1 LFRNATPRAS
11 IRGST
16 VRAARRHRF
25 RYSDESYGA
34 AVTIVLP
41 TNSIYSQPVVG
52 SAADTAADELARLR
66 SEHAEL
72 RALLA
77 IQRDLSHGSTP
88 KEVLQDVV
96 GQIHAALGCD
106 RTYALLWDRS
116 SGRFTPAATAGLG
129 DAAVTALKDFIPG
142 TRPAL
147 AAERALTS
155 EGPLAIEDACTSE
168 LVPVA
173 MARALGM
180 GALLLV
186 PIRDLA
192 HEAIGVLVADFDR
205 ALDGPSPLTPDRIRI
220 ASAVAGQLTLLLEN
234 AILYDQL
241 RRRTLRLE
249 ALNEIG
255 LVLAAGASG
264 EPSALFARLQPQV
277 AEVVDGRCLLAILDE
292 GQPQNRRET
301 KLTIWVTDDQGALRA
316 YPGVP
321 LGIDA
326 LSETFRAGRRSHVPT
341 AEGFG
346 EQPALPA
353 ALTGDDAQ
361 QTTQAAVYLPLRMRR
376 RTFGVFAVLSDRP
389 YAYATEQIE
398 FLTTVAA
405 QTAVTL
411 EHGRLYSLLHAKG
424 EMRRRLLD
432 QTMQA
437 QEAER
442 KALVEGV
449 LDGALQEL
457 ASSSYRLDLCIRLS
471 ELGRHDRCREE
482 LGQTRQQL
490 AERIEDL
497 RTLISSLRPSNL
509 DILGLQSVLRD
520 ELTAFQQQTGIQTFF
535 HGRFKDRL
543 GGAIETRAYRIAQEL
558 LSNVR
563 RHAQARSVT
572 VELRGLGDDVL
583 LSVTDDGVGFNADA
597 VLRRNTGIG
606 LHAVRE
612 GAEIIGGSAHI
623 QSRAGT
629 GTRIEVFLPRAPRA
643 RGTGPGGEGLG

>member
-1 LFRNATPRAS
+1 M
-11 IRGST
+11 T
-16 VRAARRHRF
+16 V
-25 RYSDESYGA
+25 
-34 AVTIVLP
+34 TLP
-41 TNSIYSQPVVG
+41 TNQTSPQP
-52 SAADTAADELARLR
+52 SDAAGHGDELHLLR
-66 SEHAEL
+66 SENAEL

-77 IQRDLSHGSTP
+77 IQRDLSHGSSP
-88 KEVLQDVV
+88 KEVLQEIV
-96 GQIHAALGCD
+96 GQIHAALGSD

-116 SGRFTPAATAGLG
+116 SGRFSPAATAGLG
-129 DAAVTALKDFIPG
+129 NAAVTALKDFIPG
-142 TRPAL
+142 SRPTDAFERTL
-147 AAERALTS
+147 NAEA
-155 EGPLAIEDACTSE
+155 PLAIEDAHASALIPGE
-168 LVPVA
+168 

-192 HEAIGVLVADFDR
+192 RETIGVLVADFDR
-205 ALDGPSPLTPDRIRI
+205 CGEDAAPLTPARTRV
-220 ASAVAGQLTLLLEN
+220 AEAVAAQLTLLLEN
-234 AILYDQL
+234 AILYEQL

-264 EPSALFARLQPQV
+264 EPSALFARLRPQV
-277 AEVVDGRCLLAILDE
+277 VDVVDGRCLLAIVDE
-292 GQPQNRRET
+292 GQAQNRRELR
-301 KLTIWVTDDQGALRA
+301 LTVWAADHHGAIRA
-316 YPGVP
+316 YPSVA
-321 LGIDA
+321 LGADT
-326 LSETFRAGRRSHVPT
+326 LSETFRSGRRAYIPT
-341 AEGFG
+341 GEGFG
-346 EQPALPA
+346 DLAPLPA
-353 ALTGDDAQ
+353 DLATDQPGQ
-361 QTTQAAVYLPLRMRR
+361 VTQSAVYLPLRMRR
-376 RTFGVFAVLSDRP
+376 RTFGVFAVLSDQA

-411 EHGRLYSLLHAKG
+411 EHGRLYGLLRAKG

-442 KALVEGV
+442 KALVDGV

-457 ASSSYRLDLCIRLS
+457 ASCSYRLDLCMRLS
-471 ELGRHDRCREE
+471 ELGRYDRLRDE
-482 LGQTRQQL
+482 LSQTRQQL

-509 DILGLQSVLRD
+509 DLLGLQSVLRD
-520 ELTAFQQQTGIQTFF
+520 ELTAFQQQTGIQTAF

-543 GGAIETRAYRIAQEL
+543 GGAAETRAYRIAQEL

-563 RHAQARSVT
+563 RHAQAKSVT
-572 VELRGLGDDVL
+572 VELRSLGEDVL

-597 VLRRNTGIG
+597 VLRQNAGIG

-612 GAEIIGGSAHI
+612 GAEILGGSAHI
-623 QSRAGT
+623 QSRPGM
-629 GTRIEVFLPRAPRA
+629 GTRIEVLLPRTPRP
-643 RGTGPGGEGLG
+643 RGAGNGEG

>member
-1 LFRNATPRAS
+1 M
-11 IRGST
+11 T
-16 VRAARRHRF
+16 V
-25 RYSDESYGA
+25 
-34 AVTIVLP
+34 ILP
-41 TNSIYSQPVVG
+41 ANSISPQPPG
-52 SAADTAADELARLR
+52 GPYEGAADELALLR
-66 SEHAEL
+66 TENAEL

-88 KEVLQDVV
+88 KEVLQEVV
-96 GQIHAALGCD
+96 GQVHAALGCD
-106 RTYALLWDRS
+106 RTYALLWDRG

-129 DAAVTALKDFIPG
+129 NAAVTALKDFIPG
-142 TRPAL
+142 TQPVSALEHAL
-147 AAERALTS
+147 AS
-155 EGPLAIEDACTSE
+155 EGPLAIVDASASE
-168 LVPVA
+168 LIPA
-173 MARALGM
+173 EMARALGM

-186 PIRDLA
+186 PVRDLA
-192 HEAIGVLVADFDR
+192 RDAIGVLVADFDR
-205 ALDGPSPLTPDRIRI
+205 PASGASPLTSSHIRV
-220 ASAVAGQLTLLLEN
+220 AVAVAAQLTLLLEN
-234 AILYDQL
+234 AILYEQL

-277 AEVVDGRCLLAILDE
+277 ADVVDGRCLLAILDE
-292 GQPQNRRET
+292 AQGQNRRELR
-301 KLTIWVTDDQGALRA
+301 LTIWATDDNGAIRA
-316 YPGVP
+316 YPGVA
-321 LGIDA
+321 LGSDA
-326 LSETFRAGRRSHVPT
+326 LSEVFRNGRRSHIPT
-341 AEGFG
+341 AEAFG
-346 EQPALPA
+346 EQASLPA
-353 ALTGDDAQ
+353 ELAGSEAN
-361 QTTQAAVYLPLRMRR
+361 QTTESAIYLPLRMRR
-376 RTFGVFAVLSDRP
+376 RTFGIFAVLSDKP

-411 EHGRLYSLLHAKG
+411 EHGRLYGLLRAKG
-424 EMRRRLLD
+424 ELRRRLLD

-457 ASSSYRLDLCIRLS
+457 ASCSYRLDLCVRLS
-471 ELGRHDRCREE
+471 ELGRYDRLNDE

-520 ELTAFQQQTGIQTFF
+520 ELTAFQQQTGVQTFF

-543 GGAIETRAYRIAQEL
+543 GGAVETRAYRIAQEL

-563 RHAQARSVT
+563 RHAQAKSVT
-572 VELRGLGDDVL
+572 VELRSMGDDVL
-583 LSVTDDGVGFNADA
+583 LSVTDDGIGFNTDA
-597 VLRRNTGIG
+597 VLRQNTGIG

-612 GAEIIGGSAHI
+612 GAEILGGSAHV
-623 QSRAGT
+623 QSRPGM
-629 GTRIEVFLPRAPRA
+629 GTRIEVLLPRAPRS
-643 RGTGPGGEGLG
+643 RGGSGGGEA